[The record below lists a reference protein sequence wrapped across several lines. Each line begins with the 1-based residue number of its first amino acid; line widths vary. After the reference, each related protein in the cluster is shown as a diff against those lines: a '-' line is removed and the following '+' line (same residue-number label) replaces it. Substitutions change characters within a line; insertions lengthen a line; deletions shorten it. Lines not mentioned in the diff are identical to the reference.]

1 MREVSDVC
9 VVRIHAA
16 APPKPAFGAPCNG
29 CGACCA
35 AEPCPV
41 SRGLLGHRAGACPA
55 LQWHDGGSQY
65 RCGMT
70 VAPAQYLRWL
80 PATLNPLAGRLM
92 RRWVAIGIGC
102 EFDAE
107 LS

>member
-1 MREVSDVC
+1 
-9 VVRIHAA
+9 
-16 APPKPAFGAPCNG
+16 
-29 CGACCA
+29 
-35 AEPCPV
+35 
-41 SRGLLGHRAGACPA
+41 
-55 LQWHDGGSQY
+55 
-65 RCGMT
+65 MT

-102 EFDAE
+102 DFDAE